1 LRGDG
6 STARLSNGAHGQ
18 VGALTMSFD
27 ILDTLFFST
36 VIAAAF
42 RIATPI
48 LFAALGEA
56 VAERAGMLNIGIEG
70 MMALGALS
78 GFLGAYWSGQLW
90 IGFATAVV
98 GGIVA
103 GLAFG
108 YITIERGA
116 DHVVT
121 GIVANIFCFGL
132 ANVTYRFLFAGK
144 KDIPQI
150 PTMRPFLVPWL
161 SDVDFFG
168 RAFFSHLPIVWVAIA
183 LVPIFWFLLARTK
196 WGLNVRAVGENPA
209 AAETAGVDIWRV
221 RFSAIAVGGAMAALG
236 GATLSIA
243 QLGAYLDNMTA
254 GRGFIALAVVV
265 FGGWR
270 PARIAGACFLF
281 GGAEALQ
288 LRLQA
293 IGVPVPNALLTAVPY
308 LLTILVITAFA
319 GTAAYPAAMNQ
330 VYRRRNRPTRRGRHY
345 NAAFIEDSSRPTAS
359 VDSSPVPCTSSVP
372 PK

>member
-1 LRGDG
+1 
-6 STARLSNGAHGQ
+6 
-18 VGALTMSFD
+18 MSFD
-27 ILDTLFFST
+27 ILNTLFFST

-48 LFAALGEA
+48 MFAALGEA

-70 MMALGALS
+70 MMALGALG

-90 IGFATAVV
+90 IGFVAAIVV
-98 GGIVA
+98 GILA

-121 GIVANIFCFGL
+121 GIVANIFCFGV

-150 PTMRPFLVPWL
+150 PTMRPFRMPWL
-161 SDVDFFG
+161 SDLDFFG
-168 RAFFSHLPIVWVAIA
+168 RAFFTHLPIVWVAIA
-183 LVPIFWFLLARTK
+183 LVPTFWFLLARTK

-209 AAETAGVDIWRV
+209 AAETAGVDVWHV
-221 RFSAIAVGGAMAALG
+221 RFSAIAVGGGMAALG

-270 PARIAGACFLF
+270 PMRIAGACLLF

-293 IGVPVPNALLTAVPY
+293 IGVPIPTALLTAVPY
-308 LLTILVITAFA
+308 LLTIIVITAFA

-330 VYRRRNRPTRRGRHY
+330 VYRRRNRSTRRLRPHTSTVT
-345 NAAFIEDSSRPTAS
+345 EDLSHPITS
-359 VDSSPVPCTSSVP
+359 VDSSPVPCTSSLP
-372 PK
+372 PQ